1 MSGKKIIKRTL
12 SEELKRLSEFYAV
25 IVITGPRQSG
35 KTTLSKMEFP
45 DYHYVNMENISLR
58 HQIMESP
65 MAFLEQHQKGLV
77 IDEVQNVPELFSYIQ
92 VVADNNENS
101 RFILTGSSNFSLLE
115 KVTQSLAGRLAI
127 LTLLPLSLQEIG
139 NLKDKSTNQLIF
151 WGGYPAVW
159 GKKIPVQDVT
169 QNYYNTYIER
179 DVRQI
184 LNVKNLNAFQTFI
197 RLCAG
202 RVGTEFNAS
211 ALSNEIGVSVPT
223 IKEWLSVLEASYVV
237 FRLHPFSRNIG
248 KRLIKTPKIYFYD
261 TALVCYLL
269 GIENEEQLSTHPLR
283 GAIFENLMVLDF
295 FKNKFNKGKI
305 PHFYFYRDKSQ
316 IEIDLLEEKGIH
328 LLAYEI
334 KSATSFTK
342 NFANNIKYLKNIL
355 GNTILSTTIIFDGN
369 ESIISNENSIVNFRD
384 IKFD

>member
-1 MSGKKIIKRTL
+1 
-12 SEELKRLSEFYAV
+12 
-25 IVITGPRQSG
+25 
-35 KTTLSKMEFP
+35 
-45 DYHYVNMENISLR
+45 
-58 HQIMESP
+58 

-115 KVTQSLAGRLAI
+115 KVTQSLAGRSAI

-342 NFANNIKYLKNIL
+342 NFANNLKYLKNIL

>member
-115 KVTQSLAGRLAI
+115 KVTQSLAGRSAI

-237 FRLHPFSRNIG
+237 FRLHPFSRNTG

-342 NFANNIKYLKNIL
+342 SFANNLKYLKNIL